1 MQPIAT
7 APKDGSFVILED
19 EATGTREIAKWLGD
33 NWVGENGTSIPFHPT
48 RWTIFTEKQDGVDQ
62 KRTERRRQSSR
73 RSDGESG
80 YLAEESAASGT
91 RSRPSSTRSRPSAVR
106 SKPRDRATQ
115 KGRSSNVVELSSS
128 LPFERRT
135 RYRSKVLLLLGI
147 CSAMMVV
154 LLFFSHVADH
164 QATQMA
170 NPETSSR
177 SVESSRGSFLTN
189 SSNESPKAGH
199 RLETEHVIPVTADNK
214 TIQNHSENEG
224 ARADALAKELAE
236 ARREMEARLALATA
250 RATQAWDF
258 AQAAETTGRQHQ
270 QALDE
275 ERARADALAKEL
287 AEARREMENR
297 LVLATATATQASDSA
312 QAAEATQQALDEEGA
327 RADALAKEL
336 AETRREMEARL
347 ALATARAT
355 QASDSAQAAETTG
368 RQREQALDEERSR
381 ADALAK
387 ELAET
392 RREMEARLA
401 LATATAT
408 QAVDSARA
416 AEASTRDRQQG
427 LRDRLVQLQA
437 SLAEAITAV
446 SPNAQVAVDRS
457 SGWTQYREKDL
468 GLAFDLPT
476 HIFPLESA
484 KRGSLGTSFF
494 SAEGRAQVRVF
505 GSVNEANETPR
516 HYLHRTARREQI
528 NFTYVR
534 IAQTFFVASGTRDE
548 TIFYRRCN
556 FSRSAEKRIGCIQ
569 LDYPQREKS
578 AWDASVTRMSRS
590 LRMVAPD

>member
-287 AEARREMENR
+287 AE
-297 LVLATATATQASDSA
+297 
-312 QAAEATQQALDEEGA
+312 
-327 RADALAKEL
+327 
-336 AETRREMEARL
+336 TRREMEARL

-368 RQREQALDEERSR
+368 RQRQQALDEERAR

-484 KRGSLGTSFF
+484 KRGSFGTSFF